1 MTEKIRKT
9 QQQRRDEAQAA
20 VLASAKQLFAEKG
33 YQQASLE
40 DIASLCGLTTRPIYH
55 YFGNKQGLFSA
66 VTESLE
72 QELAEKIKHAFQE
85 SDQQLNAAWQ
95 AFIDICKQA
104 DFRQIVLLDAPNV
117 LGRQRWHDSE
127 VVQLAEQALT
137 QYLPSSP
144 AHATLLTRMLLV
156 ALAEAALVIAE
167 SDDTEQFIQA
177 ANDIVEQLLGRLS
190 P

>member
-20 VLASAKQLFAEKG
+20 VLASARLLFAENG
-33 YQQASLE
+33 YNQANLE
-40 DIASLCGLTTRPIYH
+40 DIAKLCGLTTRPIYH

-72 QELAEKIKHAFQE
+72 QELAEEIKLAFEQKNE
-85 SDQQLNAAWQ
+85 QLNAAWQ
-95 AFIDICKQA
+95 AFIRVCKQQ

-137 QYLPSSP
+137 HYLPNSP
-144 AHATLLTRMLLV
+144 AHATLITRMLLV

-177 ANDIVEQLLGRLS
+177 ANDIVEQLLGSLQ